1 MRLLVIVN
9 VFEPDLGGGVLFSDL
24 CYGLAERGFE
34 VTVRCATSYY
44 PEWRDKSGENGRR
57 IRSETHRGVRIE
69 RFGLYIPRN
78 PQALHERLLY
88 EGSFFASLMRRL
100 PRRGDYDALMV
111 FCPLLGAV
119 AYAAVCR
126 RKTGLPL
133 WLNVQDLPAEA
144 AQAGGIGQGN
154 WMVRVQD
161 ALFNQADTWS
171 TISPAM
177 VEQLEPRR
185 RRRQPMLYLPNW
197 LHASLA
203 RHLRPAPNTQ
213 GPSSPVRLLYSGNL
227 GAKQHLLELC
237 RILHRSDVPF
247 AFRIQAEGS
256 GAGALRQWVREAGD
270 KRFDVRGLSDE
281 KELARALHETDF
293 AVIPERAG
301 AGGSFLPSK
310 LIPALATGTP
320 VLAVCDADSPL
331 GAEMTAHRP
340 GPLYAWS
347 EAKRLPALLAS
358 VNKREYAAWQ
368 ANALERAAFYD
379 RNRILDRYAEELRR
393 LRKR

>member
-34 VTVRCATSYY
+34 VTVRCASSYY
-44 PEWRDKSGENGRR
+44 PEWRDKSGENGLR
-57 IRSETHRGVRIE
+57 IRSETRRGVRIE

-78 PQALHERLLY
+78 PQALHERLIY
-88 EGSFFASLMRRL
+88 EGSFCASLMRRL
-100 PRRGDYDALMV
+100 PRRGDYDAMMV

-119 AYAAVCR
+119 AYAAACR

-144 AQAGGIGQGN
+144 AQAGGIGQGS

-161 ALFNQADTWS
+161 ALFNEADAWS

-177 VEQLEPRR
+177 IERLEPRR
-185 RRRQPMLYLPNW
+185 RRNQPILYLPNW

-203 RHLRPAPNTQ
+203 RHLRAAPNAH
-213 GPSSPVRLLYSGNL
+213 GPASPVRLLYSGNL

-237 RILHRSDVPF
+237 RILHRSDAPF

-256 GAGALRQWVREAGD
+256 GAGALRKWADETGD
-270 KRFDVRGLSDE
+270 ERFDVRGLSDE
-281 KELARALHETDF
+281 QELARALCEADF
-293 AVIPERAG
+293 AVIPERPG
-301 AGGSFLPSK
+301 TGGSFLPSK
-310 LIPALATGTP
+310 LIPALASGTP

-340 GPLYAWS
+340 GPLYAWP
-347 EAKRLPALLAS
+347 EAKNLPALLAS
-358 VNKREYAAWQ
+358 VDKEAYAAWR
-368 ANALERAAFYD
+368 ANAAGRAAFYS
-379 RNRILDRYAEELRR
+379 RERILDRYAEELRR